1 MILCNKQTRKKL
13 EISIS
18 EFKIKFA
25 KELKAAFESFKKSEN
40 AKSYFKLKDYTE
52 QDFYFNLQWNFNH
65 FGISNLY
72 IERL

>member
-25 KELKAAFESFKKSEN
+25 QELKAAFESFKKSEK
-40 AKSYFKLKDYTE
+40 AKPYFKLKDYTE
-52 QDFYFNLQWNFNH
+52 QDFYFDLQWNFNH
-65 FGISNLY
+65 FVNSAWY